1 MEPACHVILI
11 NLIGPSGYAAG
22 LQSVDRT
29 SLEAQP
35 VCHHLVSK
43 CNKDDPPLPEL

>member
-1 MEPACHVILI
+1 MEPACHVVLI
-11 NLIGPSGYAAG
+11 NLIGPSGCAAS

-29 SLEAQP
+29 SPEAQP

-43 CNKDDPPLPEL
+43 CTKEDPPFPEL